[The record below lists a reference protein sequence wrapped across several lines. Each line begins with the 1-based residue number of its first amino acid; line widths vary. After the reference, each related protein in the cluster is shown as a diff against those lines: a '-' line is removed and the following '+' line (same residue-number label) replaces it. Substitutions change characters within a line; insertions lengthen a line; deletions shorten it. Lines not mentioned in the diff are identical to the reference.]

1 MNVNEKI
8 IYILKHR
15 KEYELK
21 DLLGMDKNNFEKLFK
36 QVESEEWHEQNDN
49 IIYTNLTLL

>member
-1 MNVNEKI
+1 MNVNEKVV
-8 IYILKHR
+8 YILKHR

-21 DLLGMDKNNFEKLFK
+21 DLLGMDKNDFEKLFK

>member
-15 KEYELK
+15 KEYELN
-21 DLLGMDKNNFEKLFK
+21 DLLEMDKNDFEKLFK

>member
-8 IYILKHR
+8 NYILKHK
-15 KEYELK
+15 KEYDLE
-21 DLLGMDKNNFEKLFK
+21 DLLGMDKNEFEKLFK
-36 QVESEEWHEQNDN
+36 QVESEEWHKQNDN

>member
-8 IYILKHR
+8 NYILKHK
-15 KEYELK
+15 KEYDLK
-21 DLLGMDKNNFEKLFK
+21 DLLGMDKNEFEKLFK

>member
-21 DLLGMDKNNFEKLFK
+21 DLLGMDKNDFEKLFK